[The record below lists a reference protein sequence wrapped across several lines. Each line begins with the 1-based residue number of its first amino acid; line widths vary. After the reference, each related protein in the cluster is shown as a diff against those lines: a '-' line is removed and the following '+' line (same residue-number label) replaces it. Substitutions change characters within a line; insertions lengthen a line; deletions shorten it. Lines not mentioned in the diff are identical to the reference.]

1 MSGKA
6 NSIVRIAPA
15 LRAAIL
21 DAASRAY
28 PNECCGLL
36 TGALDEGGWSVES
49 VFETANISDTPRRNF
64 LVDPEV
70 QFTLMRALRGTGH
83 RLIGCYHSH
92 PDGGE
97 APSETDRAQAY
108 ESNFLYLI
116 AAGEPR
122 GGFRLNAFRYGE
134 EIRNFEK
141 LAFAV

>member
-1 MSGKA
+1 MSG
-6 NSIVRIAPA
+6 IVRIAPA

-36 TGALDEGGWSVES
+36 TGTLHEGGWYVEA

-64 LVDPEV
+64 LVDPQA
-70 QFTLMRALRGTGH
+70 QFDLMRALRGTPH

-92 PDGGE
+92 PDGSE
-97 APSETDRAQAY
+97 TPSESDRAQAY

-122 GGFRLNAFRYGE
+122 GGFNLNAFRYGE
-134 EIRNFEK
+134 ETRNFAK
-141 LAFAV
+141 LAIAL